1 MFAEVVVVFCG
12 RVGTCTGDDVRPYRR
27 FTDRRIA
34 KSPNSGQRLPNIDVG
49 IAKLVY

>member
-12 RVGTCTGDDVRPYRR
+12 RVGTCTGDEVRPYRR
-27 FTDRRIA
+27 FTDA
-34 KSPNSGQRLPNIDVG
+34 KSPNSGQRLPNIDVI